1 MFSEDDLLPISALQ
15 HLLYCERQCALI
27 HTERLWAENRFT
39 VEGRHL
45 HERADSSKRESRG
58 GLRSSRSVPL
68 WSFKLGLFGKA
79 DVVEFHAACPE
90 PACCEPIEP
99 VEGARPEVESG
110 GRGEGVTGGPG
121 APSFNIQQSA
131 FSNVPHMPFPVEYK
145 RGKPKSHDA
154 DRVQLCAQAMCLEEM
169 LGVAVPAGALFY
181 GRTRRRMDVAFDPA
195 IRDLT
200 RLTARRL
207 HEMLASGQ
215 TPPAVYEKKKC
226 ERCSLKTQCL
236 PRLPAGRAA
245 RFLEREVGH
254 LLSAA
259 GPASD

>member
-15 HLLYCERQCALI
+15 HLLYCKRQCALI
-27 HTERLWAENRFT
+27 HTERLWSENRFT

-68 WSFKLGLFGKA
+68 WSFELGLFGKA
-79 DVVEFHAACPE
+79 DVVEFHAATAAS
-90 PACCEPIEP
+90 PASA
-99 VEGARPEVESG
+99 GS
-110 GRGEGVTGGPG
+110 
-121 APSFNIQQSA
+121 PSFSNPQSA
-131 FSNVPHMPFPVEYK
+131 FSNSLGTPFPVEYK

-181 GRTRRRMDVAFDPA
+181 GRTRRRMDVAFDA
-195 IRDLT
+195 ALRDLT
-200 RLTARRL
+200 RLTAARL

-245 RFLEREVGH
+245 RFLERELGH
-254 LLSAA
+254 LLAAA